1 MRHKKILWQ
10 AGLAVTLLM
19 LSACG
24 TSNDALTPTLD
35 ATLIYTQ
42 AAQTVA
48 AQFTQ
53 TSVAQTASA
62 PTQTNTPATTPTMA
76 VTDTPFATPPLFT
89 LPAGGSGQPFTLPT
103 PSFSLLPLPV
113 QGTPT
118 GALCDNSAYIRDIGT
133 ADGTVL
139 KPGQAFAKGWLIQNT
154 GTCNWGVGY
163 HLVRVGGNTDFGGDT
178 FAIRLTSDIVLAGTI
193 TEISVNLIA
202 PKTPGIYE
210 ARYQMYT
217 HLDIP
222 FGTGMT
228 VAIEV
233 RK

>member
-1 MRHKKILWQ
+1 MRHKKIFLQ
-10 AGLAVTLLM
+10 ACLAAMFLA

-24 TSNDALTPTLD
+24 ASNESLTPTMD

-53 TSVAQTASA
+53 TSAAQTAAA
-62 PTQTNTPATTPTMA
+62 PTQTNTPAPTPTMA
-76 VTDTPFATPPLFT
+76 ATFAPIATLPLFT
-89 LPAGGSGQPFTLPT
+89 LPGGTPFTLSTPT
-103 PSFSLLPLPV
+103 TFSLLPP

-118 GALCDNSAYIRDIGT
+118 GALCDNSAYVREVGT
-133 ADGTVL
+133 PDGTVL
-139 KPGQAFAKGWLIQNT
+139 KPGQQFAKGWLIQNI

-163 HLVRVGGNTDFGGDT
+163 HLVRVGGNTDFGGDI
-178 FAIRLTSDIVLAGTI
+178 FAIRAASEIVLAGKI
-193 TEISVNLIA
+193 TEISLTLFA
-202 PKTPGIYE
+202 PKKPGTYE
-210 ARYQMYT
+210 ARYQMYN
-217 HLDIP
+217 DRDVP

>member
-1 MRHKKILWQ
+1 MEVFLMRQRKILWQ
-10 AGLAVTLLM
+10 ACLAVMILT

-24 TSNDALTPTLD
+24 SSNNALTPTLD
-35 ATLIYTQ
+35 VTLIYTQ

-53 TSVAQTASA
+53 NSAAQTAAA
-62 PTQTNTPATTPTMA
+62 PTMTSTPAPTMA
-76 VTDTPFATPPLFT
+76 ATFTPLAILPIFT
-89 LPAGGSGQPFTLPT
+89 VSAGTFQPLPT
-103 PSFSLLPLPV
+103 ATFSILPI
-113 QGTPT
+113 QATPT
-118 GALCDNSAYIRDIGT
+118 GPLCDNSTYIQDIGT
-133 ADGTVL
+133 KDNTIL
-139 KPGQAFAKGWLIQNT
+139 KPGAAFPKGWFIQNT

-178 FAIRLTSDIVLAGTI
+178 FVIRTQSEIVLAGTI
-193 TEISVNLIA
+193 AEISLNLFA
-202 PKTPGIYE
+202 PKKPGTYE
-210 ARYQMYT
+210 ARYQMYN
-217 HLDIP
+217 DRDVP

>member
-1 MRHKKILWQ
+1 MRNKQVSGL
-10 AGLAVTLLM
+10 ACLAVTILM

-24 TSNDALTPTLD
+24 PANKELTPTLD

-53 TSVAQTASA
+53 TSYAKTAAA
-62 PTQTNTPATTPTMA
+62 PTQTNTLVPTPTIA
-76 VTDTPFATPPLFT
+76 VTFTPFATLPLVT
-89 LPAGGSGQPFTLPT
+89 LPSGGTNQPFSLTPPTL
-103 PSFSLLPLPV
+103 SLLPL

-118 GALCDNSAYIRDIGT
+118 GALCDNSAYIRDVGT
-133 ADGTVL
+133 PDGTIL
-139 KPGQAFAKGWLIQNT
+139 KPNQQFAKGWLIQNT
-154 GTCNWGVGY
+154 GTCNWVGGY

-178 FAIRLTSDIVLAGTI
+178 FVIRLPSEVVLAGTI
-193 TEISVNLIA
+193 VEVSINLVA
-202 PKTPGIYE
+202 PKTPGTYE
-210 ARYQMYT
+210 ARYQMYNDR
-217 HLDIP
+217 DIP

-228 VAIEV
+228 VAVEV